1 MTRKKTT
8 NLGLAIL
15 LIAALGLAIEAQ
27 APEKLQNT
35 ASNSTDN
42 KTPSSDAAH
51 TVKVDVDLVR
61 VNATVTEPTTN
72 KLVTGLDR
80 NAFEVYEDKIQQQIQ
95 YFSSEDEPISLGII
109 FDVSGSMKDKISTS
123 RDAAV
128 QFLKTGNPEDE
139 YFLVEF
145 SSRPSLAEAFTSDIT
160 RLQNHLIFTPAGGMT
175 ALYDAVYLGLEKL
188 KEGSNPKKALLL
200 ITDGEDNHSRYTFAN
215 VKEYVKEQ
223 DVAIYGIGI
232 VSDWNSQLSAG
243 RTGRAVIEDMTD
255 LTGGRS
261 FFPDSV
267 GELEDICTKIALEL
281 KNQYVLF
288 YHSTNQAKNG
298 KWRSIK
304 MKINPPKGMPHLE
317 VRAKSGYYA
326 PTTDTPPRK

>member
-1 MTRKKTT
+1 MIRKKSTYI
-8 NLGLAIL
+8 GLAFL
-15 LIAALGLAIEAQ
+15 LIVALAYAINAQ
-27 APEKLQNT
+27 TPAKPQ
-35 ASNSTDN
+35 ASD
-42 KTPSSDAAH
+42 PSH
-51 TVKVDVDLVR
+51 TLKVDVDLVR
-61 VNATVTEPTTN
+61 VNATVVEPMTN
-72 KLVTGLDR
+72 KLVTGLERD
-80 NAFEVYEDKIQQQIQ
+80 AFQIYEDKIEQQVQ

-139 YFLVEF
+139 YFLVQF
-145 SSRPSLAEAFTSDIT
+145 SSRPEVAEGFTSDIS
-160 RLQNHLIFTPAGGMT
+160 RLQNHLLFAPAGGMT

-188 KEGSNPKKALLL
+188 RGGSNPKKALLL

-223 DVAIYGIGI
+223 DVSLYGIGI

-261 FFPDSV
+261 FFPESV

-288 YHSTNQAKNG
+288 YHSTNLAKNG
-298 KWRSIK
+298 KWRQIK
-304 MKINPPKGMPHLE
+304 MKINPPKGMPHLD
-317 VRAKSGYYA
+317 VRAKTGYYA
-326 PTTDTPPRK
+326 PTVEPQK